1 MALKRALSLF
11 ARTNDETKDWIAPL
25 DGLRAIAALLVL
37 ASHTGFL
44 PVPFGTLGVLM
55 FFTLSAFLL
64 SRPFMTSNEI
74 YSLRGTIGFFIRRI
88 FRIIPTLIFYVFIYG
103 MFIGG
108 GILFFKGEEVQFII
122 DSLIWFKGR
131 GHLWTI
137 NQELLFYAMM
147 PIFAASV
154 LALRRKPLFAA
165 VVLMSFAWTA
175 DKYLTRQVFE
185 IPGMDGYMQFFLSP
199 FLVGMAAAYITPS
212 TKTLIMKLHGNQI
225 VTTLLSFA
233 VLGYIIQLHWTSVR
247 FYIDTGI
254 NAVGNW
260 ALSVS
265 FGCGALLV
273 FIASTP
279 RNWLA
284 VVLSFRPLRAIGT
297 VGYSFYLWHWAA
309 VGLTQQ
315 MAPTLRFAVTFVAT
329 FLVSLTTFFIIERPG
344 MRLGAKLASM
354 VSRPRGNT
362 EARLVRIV
370 DTFLLHIERLR
381 LLGIKLNKFQ
391 SRERRP
397 GALPSQRNVELATL
411 RVEKTNLS

>member
-1 MALKRALSLF
+1 
-11 ARTNDETKDWIAPL
+11 
-25 DGLRAIAALLVL
+25 
-37 ASHTGFL
+37 
-44 PVPFGTLGVLM
+44 
-55 FFTLSAFLL
+55 
-64 SRPFMTSNEI
+64 
-74 YSLRGTIGFFIRRI
+74 
-88 FRIIPTLIFYVFIYG
+88 
-103 MFIGG
+103 
-108 GILFFKGEEVQFII
+108 
-122 DSLIWFKGR
+122 
-131 GHLWTI
+131 
-137 NQELLFYAMM
+137 MM
-147 PIFAASV
+147 PIFVASV

-165 VVLMSFAWTA
+165 VVLMFFAWTA

-265 FGCGALLV
+265 IGCGALLV
-273 FIASTP
+273 FVASTP

-370 DTFLLHIERLR
+370 GTFLLHIERLR